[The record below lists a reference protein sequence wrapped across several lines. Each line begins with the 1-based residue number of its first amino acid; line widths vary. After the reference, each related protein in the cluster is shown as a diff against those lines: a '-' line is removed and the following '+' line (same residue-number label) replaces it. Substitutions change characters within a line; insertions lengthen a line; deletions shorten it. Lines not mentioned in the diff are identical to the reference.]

1 MKKIFY
7 LTLLC
12 TALFSSLTTIAGGI
26 TVKGYVRLANG
37 NGVANVEV
45 KIAAYVGTS
54 TAACKEEVVV
64 TNSVGFYSKEISC
77 TGDIHRSRISLK
89 NCDGAVLAL
98 EKEVPVSKV
107 IEANFTVCQTKSTAC
122 VAKFTAEP
130 VPASSTVLPYSARF
144 NGNSSETGNG
154 ENIIHRT
161 WDFHDG
167 TALLNDRV
175 DPLHTFPRSG
185 TYEVCLTI
193 KTVSG
198 CESKVCKQVIVPQT
212 AATTCTARFTFERL
226 GPKKFRFNSSSSVNQ
241 TEDNIVERKW
251 DFRDGTVSN
260 DLSPAHEF
268 AKPGNYEVCLT
279 IKTARGCESRFC
291 AVVKVEQVAPPD
303 NDAIQIISLYP
314 TQAHENLKVVVLS
327 KRNNVLA
334 TVAIVDA
341 YGVVRSSKQYTLV
354 EGYNPLTIPVNRLTA
369 GSYFIKVTTQ
379 FGVATKPFYKL

>member
-1 MKKIFY
+1 M
-7 LTLLC
+7 
-12 TALFSSLTTIAGGI
+12 ASGI

-45 KIAAYVGTS
+45 RIAAYVGTS
-54 TAACKEEVVV
+54 TSACKEEVVV
-64 TNSVGFYSKEISC
+64 TNNLGFYSKEISC

-89 NCDGAVLAL
+89 NCDGAVLVL

-107 IEANFTVCQTKSTAC
+107 IEANFTICQNKSTAC
-122 VAKFTAEP
+122 TAKFTAEP
-130 VPASSTVLPYSARF
+130 IPASSTVLPYSARF
-144 NGNSSETGNG
+144 NSNSSETNNG

-167 TALLNDRV
+167 TPLLNDRV
-175 DPLHTFPRSG
+175 DPLHTFPRGG

-193 KTVSG
+193 KTASG
-198 CESKVCKQVIVPQT
+198 CESKVCKQVIVPPST
-212 AATTCTARFTFERL
+212 ATTCAAKFTFERL
-226 GPKKFRFNSSSSVNQ
+226 GPKKFRFNSSSSAIEAN
-241 TEDNIVERKW
+241 DNIVERKW
-251 DFRDGTVSN
+251 DFRDGTVSS

-303 NDAIQIISLYP
+303 NDAIQIVSLYP

-327 KRNNVLA
+327 KHNNVLA

-341 YGVVRSSKQYTLV
+341 YGVVRSSKQFTLV
-354 EGYNPLTIPVNRLTA
+354 EGYNPLTIPVNKLTA